1 MTISAY
7 ISDILSG
14 KSGAIWTIEPEA
26 TVFDAIT
33 RMAEK
38 NIGAMPVVENGVVI
52 GLISERDYTRKV
64 ALQGKSSRETR
75 VAEIMNSPV
84 IAVTSAATID
94 ACMQI
99 VTRQRVRHLP
109 VIDDGRLVGMV
120 SIGDLVNWIISAQ
133 SVAIEQMETY
143 IMGGYAV

>member
-1 MTISAY
+1 MTITAY

-14 KSGAIWTIEPEA
+14 KSGEVWTIAPNA
-26 TVFDAIT
+26 TVFEAIA

-75 VAEIMNSPV
+75 VAEIMNQPV
-84 IAVTSAATID
+84 ISVTTSTTID
-94 ACMQI
+94 TCMQI
-99 VTRQRVRHLP
+99 ITRQRVRHLP
-109 VIDDGRLVGMV
+109 VIANGQLVGMV
-120 SIGDLVNWIISAQ
+120 PIGDLVNWIISAQ

-143 IMGGYAV
+143 IMGGYSG

>member
-1 MTISAY
+1 M
-7 ISDILSG
+7 
-14 KSGAIWTIEPEA
+14 K
-26 TVFDAIT
+26 TVMQLLQAKGTEVHKVGLDA
-33 RMAEK
+33 RVYDALKLMAEK

-52 GLISERDYTRKV
+52 GLISERDYTRKI
-64 ALQGKSSRETR
+64 ALQGKSSRETP
-75 VAEIMNSPV
+75 VAEIMNQPV
-84 IAVTSAATID
+84 ISVTSATTID

-133 SVAIEQMETY
+133 NVALEQMESY
-143 IMGGYAV
+143 IMGGYAG

>member
-1 MTISAY
+1 MKITAY

-14 KSGAIWTIEPEA
+14 KSGTVWTIGPDA
-26 TVFDAIT
+26 TVYDAIA
-33 RMAEK
+33 RMAEH
-38 NIGAMPVVENGVVI
+38 NIGAMPVVEQGQVI
-52 GLISERDYTRKV
+52 GLISERDYTRKI

-75 VAEIMNSPV
+75 VAEIMNRPV
-84 IAVTSAATID
+84 ISVTPATTID

-109 VIDDGRLVGMV
+109 VLEDGRLVGMI

-133 SVAIEQMETY
+133 DAALEQMESY
-143 IMGGYAV
+143 IMGGYAA

>member
-1 MTISAY
+1 MTITAY

-14 KSGAIWTIEPEA
+14 KSGEVWTIAPNA
-26 TVFDAIT
+26 TVFEAIA

-75 VAEIMNSPV
+75 VAEIMNQPV
-84 IAVTSAATID
+84 ISVTTSTTID
-94 ACMQI
+94 TCMQI
-99 VTRQRVRHLP
+99 ITRQRVRHLP
-109 VIDDGRLVGMV
+109 VIANGQLVGMV

-143 IMGGYAV
+143 IMGGYSG

>member
-1 MTISAY
+1 MTITAY

-14 KSGAIWTIEPEA
+14 KSGNVWTIGPDA
-26 TVFDAIT
+26 TVFDAIS

-38 NIGAMPVVENGVVI
+38 NIGAMPVVEAGAVI

-64 ALQGKSSRETR
+64 ALQGRSSRETR
-75 VAEIMNSPV
+75 VAEIMNQPV
-84 IAVTSAATID
+84 ISVTPATTID
-94 ACMQI
+94 TCMQI
-99 VTRQRVRHLP
+99 ITRQRVRHLP

-143 IMGGYAV
+143 IMGGYAA